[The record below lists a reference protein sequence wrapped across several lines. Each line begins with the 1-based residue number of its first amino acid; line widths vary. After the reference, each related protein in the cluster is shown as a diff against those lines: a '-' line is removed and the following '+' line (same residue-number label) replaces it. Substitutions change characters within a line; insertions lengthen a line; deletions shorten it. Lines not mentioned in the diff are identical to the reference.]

1 MGGGGHPV
9 CTIIIFVYVLRI
21 IIYKKSIKN
30 QYCCNELRVIWPI
43 PHEILS
49 EITRSTIIIK
59 TISPVSAGNVI
70 YGLYDPKY
78 ALRVIQTHTVG
89 FYGPIRSR

>member
-1 MGGGGHPV
+1 M
-9 CTIIIFVYVLRI
+9 
-21 IIYKKSIKN
+21 
-30 QYCCNELRVIWPI
+30 IWPI

-70 YGLYDPKY
+70 YILYNPKY